1 MWDKCEGMNTTSSRS
16 ESQNNE
22 VIRYTTCTEH
32 CFNMCILK
40 VHIRDGR
47 IWAVEPDDTVNRG
60 IARED
65 GYLSDELLNKFMI
78 TTRPCTKG
86 YAHIRNLYDP
96 HRVKYPLKR
105 VGEKGEGKWQR
116 ISWDEALD
124 TIADKLK
131 YYKETYGPLS
141 IGDVSHDSFVLSPW
155 FGAGVSDWGAHSKQG
170 ADEPERWVLGRKGGE
185 DRQDEGNLL
194 KSKLIVLWGFNPAT
208 TLSNHVVYTLLRARE
223 RGIPIISIEPRYTPT
238 AETVASQWIPIRPT
252 TDVAMMIAMA
262 NVWFKEDLCDKEFI
276 AKWVEPEGL
285 RQWQE
290 YVLGVSDNIDKTPQ
304 WAEHICGVPA
314 ETILEFARLYA
325 RSKPVNLN
333 TAWSLGRQFFG
344 ENGIRA
350 AMYLQALTGNTLA
363 AGATASAESA
373 GEFGQHEPSLVKPTI
388 DWQRKPGKYQSPALL
403 AHFKWPEAIVLRE
416 KLDNGEMSVEEYNH
430 IIGNLPGNPPPN
442 IKMVIVHTSN
452 PIMTHPDVNTNI
464 KAFKKLDFSVVFSYH
479 ADNPTARYA
488 DIILPQMH
496 TAFEGRDVPIRNSIY
511 RTKDF
516 FSMEVTHLNGNCF
529 MYKQKCVDPPGEV
542 KPRGWI
548 WLQIAK
554 RLGFADDYSPL
565 LAHVPDDK
573 WDETVE
579 ELHRQAYEQWLRRD
593 DIIPLNPPGW
603 EEFQKKPVFR
613 WEVKEP
619 NYTYKSTIERG
630 ENPFQGTESGKIEF
644 YSQEVAASSSDG
656 KNKSAAVK
664 THVAN
669 GRYGGGNLPPMAQM
683 VMGGKATYYS
693 QDIKQY
699 PLLMSSPHSLYRI
712 HSLLDNQ
719 PILNRDCYRHAVW
732 LSVADAKARGIKDND
747 PVRVYD
753 DQAEIIMPAYVTSKV
768 VPGTVNIFHG
778 GWYTPNKTKTALMP
792 EGIDTR
798 GAPNLLIHYDE
809 HLPETIMDHLPCK
822 ALVQIELYHGEE
834 GKS

>member
-1 MWDKCEGMNTTSSRS
+1 MSTTSSRS
-16 ESQNNE
+16 ESQNKE

-96 HRVKYPLKR
+96 NRVKYPLKR

-124 TIADKLK
+124 TIAYKLN
-131 YYKETYGPLS
+131 YYKEKYGPLS

-223 RGIPIISIEPRYTPT
+223 HGIPIISIEPRYNPT
-238 AETVASQWIPIRPT
+238 AETVSSQWIPIRPT

-262 NVWFKEDLCDKEFI
+262 NVWFKEDLCDNEFI

-285 RQWQE
+285 RQWQQ
-290 YVLGVSDNIDKTPQ
+290 YVLGTSDGTDKTPQ
-304 WAEHICGVPA
+304 WAEKICGVPA

-350 AMYLQALTGNTLA
+350 AMYLQALTGNTLS

-416 KLDNGEMSVEEYNH
+416 KLDKGEMSVEEYNH

-644 YSQEVAASSSDG
+644 YSQEVAASSGDG
-656 KNKSAAVK
+656 KNKSSAVK
-664 THVAN
+664 YHSAN

-822 ALVQIELYHGEE
+822 ALVQIELCRVEE

>member
-1 MWDKCEGMNTTSSRS
+1 MNTANSRS
-16 ESQNNE
+16 ESQNSE

-65 GYLSDELLNKFMI
+65 GYLSDESLDKFMI

-96 HRVKYPLKR
+96 NRVKYPLKR
-105 VGEKGEGKWQR
+105 VGEKGEGKWAR
-116 ISWDEALD
+116 ISWEEALD
-124 TIADKLK
+124 TIANKLK
-131 YYKETYGPLS
+131 YYKEKYGPLS

-262 NVWFKEDLCDKEFI
+262 NVWFKADLCDKEFI

-290 YVLGVSDNIDKTPQ
+290 YVLGQSDNIDKTPQ
-304 WAEHICGVPA
+304 WAEKICGVPA
-314 ETILEFARLYA
+314 ETITDFARLYA

-350 AMYLQALTGNTLA
+350 AMYLQALTGNTLSP
-363 AGATASAESA
+363 GATASAESA

-416 KLDNGEMSVEEYNH
+416 KLDKGEMSVDEYNH

-548 WLQIAK
+548 WLQIAR
-554 RLGFADDYSPL
+554 RLGFVDDYSPL
-565 LAHVPDDK
+565 LAHVPDDQ

-644 YSQEVAASSSDG
+644 YSQEVAASACGG
-656 KNKSAAVK
+656 KDKSTTVK
-664 THVAN
+664 SHAAN

-683 VMGGKATYYS
+683 VIGGKATYYS

-719 PILNRDCYRHAVW
+719 PLLNRDCYRHAVW

-747 PVRVYD
+747 TVRVYD

-822 ALVQIELYHGEE
+822 ALVQIELYRAEE

>member
-1 MWDKCEGMNTTSSRS
+1 MSTTSSRS

-96 HRVKYPLKR
+96 NRVKYPLKR

-124 TIADKLK
+124 TIADKLN
-131 YYKETYGPLS
+131 YYKEKYGPLS

-223 RGIPIISIEPRYTPT
+223 HGIPIISIEPRYNPT
-238 AETVASQWIPIRPT
+238 AEAVASQWIPIRPT

-262 NVWFKEDLCDKEFI
+262 NVWFKEDLCDNEFI

-285 RQWQE
+285 RQWQQ
-290 YVLGVSDNIDKTPQ
+290 YVLGTSDGTDKTPQ
-304 WAEHICGVPA
+304 WAEKICGVPA

-350 AMYLQALTGNTLA
+350 AMYLQALTGNTLTP
-363 AGATASAESA
+363 GATASAESA

-416 KLDNGEMSVEEYNH
+416 KLDKGEMSVEEYNH

-496 TAFEGRDVPIRNSIY
+496 TAFKGRDVPIRNSIY

-644 YSQEVAASSSDG
+644 YSQEVAASSGDG
-656 KNKSAAVK
+656 KNKSSAVK
-664 THVAN
+664 YHSAN

-822 ALVQIELYHGEE
+822 ALVQIELCRVEE

>member
-1 MWDKCEGMNTTSSRS
+1 MSTTSSRS
-16 ESQNNE
+16 ESQNKE

-96 HRVKYPLKR
+96 NRVKYPLKR

-124 TIADKLK
+124 TIAYKLN
-131 YYKETYGPLS
+131 YYKEKYGPLS

-223 RGIPIISIEPRYTPT
+223 HGIPIISIEPRYNPT
-238 AETVASQWIPIRPT
+238 AETVSSQWIPIRPT

-262 NVWFKEDLCDKEFI
+262 NVWFKEDLCDNEFI

-285 RQWQE
+285 RQWQQ
-290 YVLGVSDNIDKTPQ
+290 YVLGTSDGTDKTPQ
-304 WAEHICGVPA
+304 WAEKICGVPA

-350 AMYLQALTGNTLA
+350 AMYLQALTGNTLS

-416 KLDNGEMSVEEYNH
+416 KLDKGEMSVEEYNH

-565 LAHVPDDK
+565 MAHVPDDK

-644 YSQEVAASSSDG
+644 YSQEVAASSGDG
-656 KNKSAAVK
+656 KNKSSAVK
-664 THVAN
+664 YHSAN

-822 ALVQIELYHGEE
+822 ALVQIELCRVEE

>member
-1 MWDKCEGMNTTSSRS
+1 MSTTSSRS
-16 ESQNNE
+16 ESQNKE

-96 HRVKYPLKR
+96 NRVKYPLKR

-124 TIADKLK
+124 TIAYKLN
-131 YYKETYGPLS
+131 YYKEKYGPLS

-223 RGIPIISIEPRYTPT
+223 HGIPIISIEPRYNPT
-238 AETVASQWIPIRPT
+238 AETVSSQWIPIRPT

-262 NVWFKEDLCDKEFI
+262 NVWFKEDLCDNEFI

-285 RQWQE
+285 RQWQQ
-290 YVLGVSDNIDKTPQ
+290 YVLGTSDGTDKTPQ
-304 WAEHICGVPA
+304 WAEKICGVPA

-350 AMYLQALTGNTLA
+350 AMYLQALTSNTLS

-416 KLDNGEMSVEEYNH
+416 KLDKGEMSVEEYNH

-644 YSQEVAASSSDG
+644 YSQEVAASSGDG
-656 KNKSAAVK
+656 KNKSSAVK
-664 THVAN
+664 YHSAN

-822 ALVQIELYHGEE
+822 ALVQIELCRVEE

>member
-1 MWDKCEGMNTTSSRS
+1 MSTTSSRS
-16 ESQNNE
+16 ESQNKE

-96 HRVKYPLKR
+96 NRVKYPLKR

-124 TIADKLK
+124 TIAYKLN
-131 YYKETYGPLS
+131 YYKEKYGPLS

-223 RGIPIISIEPRYTPT
+223 HGIPIISIEPRYNPT
-238 AETVASQWIPIRPT
+238 AETVSSQWIPIRPT

-262 NVWFKEDLCDKEFI
+262 NVWFKEDLCDNEFI

-285 RQWQE
+285 RQWQQ
-290 YVLGVSDNIDKTPQ
+290 YVLGTSDGTDKTPQ
-304 WAEHICGVPA
+304 WAEKICGVPA

-350 AMYLQALTGNTLA
+350 AMYLQALTGNTLTP
-363 AGATASAESA
+363 GATASAESA

-416 KLDNGEMSVEEYNH
+416 KLDKGEMSVEEYNH

-644 YSQEVAASSSDG
+644 YSQEVAASSGDG
-656 KNKSAAVK
+656 KNKSSAVK
-664 THVAN
+664 YHSAN

-822 ALVQIELYHGEE
+822 ALVQIELCRVEE

>member
-1 MWDKCEGMNTTSSRS
+1 MSTTSSRS
-16 ESQNNE
+16 ESQNKE

-96 HRVKYPLKR
+96 NRVKYPLKR

-124 TIADKLK
+124 TIAYKLN
-131 YYKETYGPLS
+131 YYKEKYGPLS

-223 RGIPIISIEPRYTPT
+223 HGIPIISIEPRFNPT
-238 AETVASQWIPIRPT
+238 VETVASQWIPIRPT

-262 NVWFKEDLCDKEFI
+262 NVWFKEDLCDNEFI

-285 RQWQE
+285 RQWQQ
-290 YVLGVSDNIDKTPQ
+290 YVLGTSDGTDKTPQ
-304 WAEHICGVPA
+304 WAEKICGVPA

-350 AMYLQALTGNTLA
+350 AMYLQALTGNTLS

-416 KLDNGEMSVEEYNH
+416 KLDKGEMSVEEYNH

-644 YSQEVAASSSDG
+644 YSQEVAASSGDG
-656 KNKSAAVK
+656 KNKSSAVK
-664 THVAN
+664 YHSAN

-822 ALVQIELYHGEE
+822 ALVQIELCRVEE